1 MSEYMKEKEWRR
13 EQEGKKKLKEMGK
26 KTECEKKHEKEKDG
40 MRLSKLDTPFLI
52 HSDKLPLTLYIGRGR

>member
-1 MSEYMKEKEWRR
+1 
-13 EQEGKKKLKEMGK
+13 MGK

-52 HSDKLPLTLYIGRGR
+52 HSDKLPLTLYIGPVSVFARGR